1 MKSPVQVLQTKCTF
15 NANREMA
22 GGKSCSG
29 HCYKLIFIGS
39 LNLSPWVPEGG
50 PKADPE
56 ARTWVKVFYL
66 GSDARRQKGGNREGR
81 QGPEILDKRCINE
94 QVRAVELN
102 PTGTFQET
110 AGNMPQNCP
119 LRDRDTGELIHWPHP
134 SLVEG
139 PQGHSR
145 LSKLS
150 GEGRGRLRKVGGCQ
164 GGRLPGREAAGKLR
178 GGSSIGWDTGREG
191 NNLFSALCLI
201 WCFSDSTCNVWNQ
214 QIWIW
219 ILTYTW
225 ILISLNIDWSVTHLS
240 FWC

>member
-81 QGPEILDKRCINE
+81 QGPETLDKRCINE

-102 PTGTFQET
+102 PTGTFRET

-145 LSKLS
+145 FSKLS
-150 GEGRGRLRKVGGCQ
+150 GEGQRQAPGVGGCQ
-164 GGRLPGREAAGKLR
+164 AERLQTNSEVGLASGETPAGRATI
-178 GGSSIGWDTGREG
+178 SS
-191 NNLFSALCLI
+191 LHF
-201 WCFSDSTCNVWNQ
+201 V
-214 QIWIW
+214 
-219 ILTYTW
+219 
-225 ILISLNIDWSVTHLS
+225 
-240 FWC
+240 